1 MGRGAGP
8 FLTDVYVKELNL
20 LIEAKGSSDRGAFR
34 MAIGQLIDFRRFMKK
49 PRCAILLPL
58 KPDHDILQLAKAE
71 NIGVIWSTDNDF
83 RATFDLW

>member
-1 MGRGAGP
+1 
-8 FLTDVYVKELNL
+8 
-20 LIEAKGSSDRGAFR
+20 
-34 MAIGQLIDFRRFMKK
+34 MAIGQLIDYRRFMKK

-58 KPDHDILQLAKAE
+58 KQDHDILQLAKAE